1 MTYKKMNLDI
11 FLSLYTKVNLKWIK
25 DLNVRAETIKKLL
38 EENRGVHLMTLD
50 WAKISWAQHQKH
62 KSKKKR
68 ETDSVK
74 THKPCNSKETMKKI

>member
-62 KSKKKR
+62 KSKKKLIIV
-68 ETDSVK
+68 SQY
-74 THKPCNSKETMKKI
+74 